1 MRTEELAIETV
12 ARTIHWIR
20 GKKVILDR
28 DLAVLYGVETRVLK
42 QAVRRNGERFPEDF
56 MFVLSPQEFEEWRS
70 QNVMSEAE
78 KKGLRHAPMAFTEQ
92 GVAMLSSVLLTLM
105 DGNRELARRIDSLEA
120 RYEEQFRIVF
130 DAIRRLLTDD
140 EELKRNRRRA
150 GFHP

>member
-1 MRTEELAIETV
+1 
-12 ARTIHWIR
+12 
-20 GKKVILDR
+20 
-28 DLAVLYGVETRVLK
+28 
-42 QAVRRNGERFPEDF
+42 

-92 GVAMLSSVLLTLM
+92 GVAMLSSVLRSGRAIEVNIAIMRTFVELRTLM

-130 DAIRRLLTDD
+130 DAIRRLLTQD

>member
-1 MRTEELAIETV
+1 M
-12 ARTIHWIR
+12 
-20 GKKVILDR
+20 DR

-92 GVAMLSSVLLTLM
+92 GVAMLSSVLRSGRAIEVNIAIMRTFVELRTRM

-130 DAIRRLLTDD
+130 DAIRRLLTQD
-140 EELKRNRRRA
+140 EELKMNRRRA
-150 GFHP
+150 RFHP

>member
-1 MRTEELAIETV
+1 M
-12 ARTIHWIR
+12 
-20 GKKVILDR
+20 GR

-42 QAVRRNGERFPEDF
+42 QAVRRNGERFPEDY

-92 GVAMLSSVLLTLM
+92 GVAMLSSVLRSGRAIEVNIAIMRTFVELRTLM

-130 DAIRRLLTDD
+130 DAIRRLLTQD

>member
-1 MRTEELAIETV
+1 M
-12 ARTIHWIR
+12 
-20 GKKVILDR
+20 GR

-42 QAVRRNGERFPEDF
+42 QAVRRNGERFPEDY

-92 GVAMLSSVLLTLM
+92 GVAMLSSVLRSGRAIEVNIAIMRTFVELRTRM

-130 DAIRRLLTDD
+130 DAIRRLLTQD